1 MEINEKKVEAVLFA
15 AGKEVSEEGIA
26 QLCSLNLKEVNKIME
41 RLVKEYEQGDH
52 SLKIEKKEQGWKLTV
67 KDEYLPLI
75 SNIVSSKE
83 LDSSMMQTL
92 AVIAWKFPVVQSEII
107 KLRGTGAYDHLKQ
120 LEEQGFISKEKSGRT
135 FKVKLTQKFFEYFD
149 LPSQE
154 AKEAF
159 LKQIPATVIKEA
171 EETEK
176 EADNVEK
183 LKVFE
188 EKEKLAKDEIKKA
201 VNGVRK
207 E

>member
-1 MEINEKKVEAVLFA
+1 
-15 AGKEVSEEGIA
+15 
-26 QLCSLNLKEVNKIME
+26 ME